1 MPAHY
6 GFRCND
12 DERLLPFRPES
23 EGGYPEQLVNG
34 AKVRTR
40 VSPLQ
45 HGELLAKNQVL
56 QSEASTTA
64 RQPNERPKEEQNE
77 LEHGAEL

>member
-23 EGGYPEQLVNG
+23 EGGDAEHLVND
-34 AKVRTR
+34 AKVRAR
-40 VSPLQ
+40 ASPLQ
-45 HGELLAKNQVL
+45 HSKLLAKHQVF
-56 QSEASTTA
+56 QGEVDASA
-64 RQPNERPKEEQNE
+64 KQLKERSKAQQNE
-77 LEHGAEL
+77 LEHG

>member
-1 MPAHY
+1 M
-6 GFRCND
+6 
-12 DERLLPFRPES
+12 LPSKLDSQGLRVEVNCKAQ
-23 EGGYPEQLVNG
+23 EGRHPEQLVNDV
-34 AKVRTR
+34 KVRAR

-56 QSEASTTA
+56 QGEAGATA
-64 RQPNERPKEEQNE
+64 EQPSQRPKQEQIE